1 MRCFVGACAM
11 IARVLLMFCCLP
23 VFAHAATW
31 KNETG
36 WKLQPAA
43 DGVYSALPDTR
54 PGQTHTT
61 SCTSAA
67 CTRSSSLPTRYG
79 SPPASVSPS
88 ARFPIGAI
96 ANGVLGL
103 SNLAAAYNAG
113 YALGDWL
120 RNAGVRPADGGGF
133 ETQDAPPLGDY
144 GYGGGTWNATNQD
157 PSRPGYST
165 AENACQ
171 AHLPWV
177 VPGWTFVEYRYSGK
191 VCVARAPDGFTANV
205 LNVDKVGTCAMGQAD
220 ANGLCPYTAEWRAA
234 IASQALQKLVDSPPS
249 PEKLSQIMD
258 EVFRNGGSIDDD
270 GNHTLTGPS
279 TVTGS
284 SSMKTVQRPDGTSAV
299 SITNTTY
306 NITYNN
312 NSMSVTTTEKTT
324 NPDGTTEETT
334 TTPQKTECEKN
345 PNSVGCADLTNNET
359 AKPTWE
365 TKNVVYQ
372 VDSLGLPA
380 ACPAP
385 WTGVVHGWNLSMS
398 WQPACDVA
406 PGIRAGV
413 LALAALSALL
423 LIITTIRQ

>member
-1 MRCFVGACAM
+1 MHNSLGACKM
-11 IARVLLMFCCLP
+11 IRYFLLALGL
-23 VFAHAATW
+23 VFNISHATTW
-31 KNETG
+31 RSDTG
-36 WKLQPAA
+36 WKLEPAS

-54 PGQTHTT
+54 PGQSHTT
-61 SCTSAA
+61 SCTSAS
-67 CTRSSSLPTRYG
+67 CTRTSSLPTRYG
-79 SPPASVSPS
+79 SPPATVNPA
-88 ARFPIGAI
+88 ARFPLGAI

-103 SNLAAAYNAG
+103 GNLAAAYNAG
-113 YALGDWL
+113 YALGEWL
-120 RNAGVRPADGGGF
+120 RNAGVRPAEGGGY
-133 ETQDAPPLGDY
+133 ETQEAPPLGDY

-177 VPGWTFVEYRYSGK
+177 VPGWTFVRYDYPGK
-191 VCVARAPDGFTANV
+191 VCVARAPGGWEAGV
-205 LNVDKVGTCAMGQAD
+205 LNVDKVGTCAMGHAD
-220 ANGLCPYTAEWRAA
+220 SNGLCPYTAEWRAA